1 MYYSNQPLLCC
12 QGVIGAGAAGLVA
25 ARELIREG
33 HQATVFEQGC
43 RPGGVWV
50 YTDAVEEA
58 HMPGETLCPLFSS
71 CSTFL
76 HLSRGQSQMNI

>member
-1 MYYSNQPLLCC
+1 M
-12 QGVIGAGAAGLVA
+12 A
-25 ARELIREG
+25 ARELTREG

-58 HMPGETLCPLFSS
+58 HMPGDTACFLSS
-71 CSTFL
+71 PCATFMQFG
-76 HLSRGQSQMNI
+76 RGQLQVNIQAA

>member
-1 MYYSNQPLLCC
+1 M
-12 QGVIGAGAAGLVA
+12 A

-33 HQATVFEQGC
+33 HRATVFEQGG

-58 HMPGETLCPLFSS
+58 NMPGDTACPRTSSSATL
-71 CSTFL
+71 
-76 HLSRGQSQMNI
+76 LSLTRGQK